1 MSIFHYGLCEKAPP
15 APKLADRPHEP
26 GHPGGTALIPD
37 IPHTS
42 QGPAAPGF
50 GIPKGVIRYLLSV
63 IGCRLSVIGCSLSAS
78 GGGEPLLF
86 EPGDGCRKQ

>member
-15 APKLADRPHEP
+15 APKLADRPHVP

-42 QGPAAPGF
+42 QGPATPGF
-50 GIPKGVIRYLLSV
+50 KIPKGVIRCQLWGVGYHTSYPLSV
-63 IGCRLSVIGCSLSAS
+63 VR
-78 GGGEPLLF
+78 
-86 EPGDGCRKQ
+86 